1 MNDSDLLIIPAS
13 KQELINLY
21 FDKKENE
28 SLWVQYQQNEQNIRI
43 ALSDPNNYYEPLVS
57 QIKKLVDEST
67 QLNRRIFQIAF
78 MAFARRIC
86 EDQVAIC
93 NNEFWNAP
101 CGKESEYIQ
110 ASQMPD
116 VCTDNKLYND
126 MMQWWYKLEVES
138 IKKIAVHF
146 KDEFGNED
154 MDACDDFL
162 DERLSEIWYFLSIKD
177 RERIYDYCLQN
188 NLLQNTS
195 QTADKEQK

>member
-13 KQELINLY
+13 KQELIDLY

-67 QLNRRIFQIAF
+67 LLNRRIFQIAF

-93 NNEFWNAP
+93 DNEFWNAP

-126 MMQWWYKLEVES
+126 MMQWWDKLSAENMLHIACSYES
-138 IKKIAVHF
+138 
-146 KDEFGNED
+146 EFGPVYMESDDINQEKLNELWNEIPI
-154 MDACDDFL
+154 DD
-162 DERLSEIWYFLSIKD
+162 RQ
-177 RERIYDYCLQN
+177 RIYDYCLQN
-188 NLLQNTS
+188 NLFQHIEGSEL
-195 QTADKEQK
+195 K